1 MTIGE
6 KIIMPLWL
14 KLNFALFEMNQ
25 HWLIV
30 SCILT
35 FCNFSKQKF
44 IQQHLEYVALVIN
57 HYSHSEITNL
67 RSFYII
73 FFTVLLLLTW
83 ILLSPSR
90 IIYLQVLFT
99 DAFLLIY
106 FSSYFY
112 LYCFF
117 KLMTLLRLRCVEQ
130 HVLLGVMIPVAEYWI
145 TYYSLRPISGFTEQ
159 GCF

>member
-83 ILLSPSR
+83 ILLSLSR

-117 KLMTLLRLRCVEQ
+117 L
-130 HVLLGVMIPVAEYWI
+130 
-145 TYYSLRPISGFTEQ
+145 TYDPPLSSLRRTTCVTWSYDSCGRILDNLLFFAPN
-159 GCF
+159 